1 MDRHTTGSLPIQTND
16 SQGKVKSLYWLSL
29 RLDQQQPQAQG
40 GSDRGPLDSQWGWL
54 QQWPWASGGYASS
67 STAPHA
73 GRCPGGSMM
82 GVNEPWPGAQQPL
95 LGSLPGWGA
104 HSHTLAWPQFS
115 QPCLPIGPALLP
127 GGEPMCA
134 SVGAGGH
141 LTSLNLLQGNVL
153 RWAARWA
160 RSSSGSFRLFW
171 SSLRLSSTA
180 SPAALPLRREMSSGG
195 SVWPPCPLPPAKP
208 HPHPTLTHRGRAR
221 GRGPQLASGLAWK
234 RLSPRWRELGLA
246 SSRMVKLACSLGK

>member
-1 MDRHTTGSLPIQTND
+1 MHRAPQGSQTRWTEEQIPDKQLKRWTEPLQQMDRHTTGSLPIQTND

-54 QQWPWASGGYASS
+54 QQWPWVSGGYASS

-134 SVGAGGH
+134 SVGAGGAPH
-141 LTSLNLLQGNVL
+141 LLEPLAGKCLELGSPLGQVL
-153 RWAARWA
+153 
-160 RSSSGSFRLFW
+160 
-171 SSLRLSSTA
+171 LRL
-180 SPAALPLRREMSSGG
+180 
-195 SVWPPCPLPPAKP
+195 
-208 HPHPTLTHRGRAR
+208 
-221 GRGPQLASGLAWK
+221 
-234 RLSPRWRELGLA
+234 LSLILE
-246 SSRMVKLACSLGK
+246 